1 MFTANEKISGRQLY
15 RAIVLTLAGPTLLVC
30 PRVAGQFG
38 ADGFLVYGVAGVL
51 SIIYIWLIL
60 WLRERCG
67 GSLFGGVKVG
77 KHPGLCVVAKSA
89 INVLLVVKLLLL
101 AVGGLYLICDVV
113 TGILLPETHIFMVL
127 LVVALALI
135 YWNQGSIECT
145 ARAFEMLFYWVIVP
159 VIIVVALAAPKVSV
173 SNLPPTFNH
182 DMRDIFWAGVFF
194 WFIFTPAELLILC
207 GDHYRRDKKTVR
219 GVWRGVVVLFV
230 GNLVTYGTILG
241 IYGAG
246 NITEGSPYP
255 LLKVMQ
261 ISGIPGDFLRRVDGF
276 MSVFLVLS
284 LFCGMVMLLDY
295 MGISLWEIC
304 HMLYGDRPKRRKACK
319 NIIDLR
325 KRCASRERANRK
337 LANQEMAGKV
347 SGKKSSGVHSGDR
360 FSMVCCMRNVFRW
373 LCTHK
378 KLIFSTVVVLIMVI
392 SVGIIR
398 DKGWFRQPAT
408 GQSAV
413 YSDKKMVS
421 SIELEERG
429 FVMSVIIGDETV
441 TFEIASDEK
450 EMWQQ
455 QSIYATLHCDTVEEA
470 EILYKESGDKRL
482 DFGHIKMICIEESVV
497 DKPVTAKNLEYMYI
511 QEKYAEN
518 VLVCEL
524 EGDLAK
530 MSKDAIEKGEA
541 FAVKLE
547 NIMVNSGR
555 SEEMELYRVY
565 GKMIGE

>member
-38 ADGFLVYGVAGVL
+38 ADGFLVYVVAGVL

-67 GSLFGGVKVG
+67 GSLFGGVKAG

-194 WFIFTPAELLILC
+194 WFLFTPAELLILC

-219 GVWRGVVVLFV
+219 GVWRGVIALFV

-304 HMLYGDRPKRRKACK
+304 HMLYGDKPKRKKVCK
-319 NIIDLR
+319 NVIDL
-325 KRCASRERANRK
+325 
-337 LANQEMAGKV
+337 
-347 SGKKSSGVHSGDR
+347 
-360 FSMVCCMRNVFRW
+360 
-373 LCTHK
+373 K

-482 DFGHIKMICIEESVV
+482 DFGHIKMICIEESVA
-497 DKPVTAKNLEYMYI
+497 DKPVTAENLEYMYI

>member
-1 MFTANEKISGRQLY
+1 MFTENEKISGRQLY
-15 RAIVLTLAGPTLLVC
+15 RAVVVTLAGPTLLVC

-38 ADGFLVYGVAGVL
+38 ADGFLVYGVAGALSVL
-51 SIIYIWLIL
+51 YIRLML
-60 WLRERCG
+60 WIRGKYDGSMLGGIRSGKISGLR
-67 GSLFGGVKVG
+67 
-77 KHPGLCVVAKSA
+77 VALKSTV
-89 INVLLVVKLLLL
+89 NVLLVGKLLLL

-145 ARAFEMLFYWVIVP
+145 ARAFEMLFYWVVVPIV
-159 VIIVVALAAPKVSV
+159 IVVALAVPKVSV
-173 SNLPPTFNH
+173 VNLPPTFNH
-182 DMRDIFWAGVFF
+182 DMRDIFWAGVFL
-194 WFIFTPAELLILC
+194 WFIFTPAELLVLC
-207 GDHYRRDKKTVR
+207 GDHYKRDRKTVN
-219 GVWRGVVVLFV
+219 GIWRGVIALFA

-241 IYGAG
+241 IYGASS
-246 NITEGSPYP
+246 IDAGSPYP

-284 LFCGMVMLLDY
+284 LFCGMVMLMDY
-295 MGISLWEIC
+295 MGISIWEIC
-304 HMLYGDRPKRRKACK
+304 HMLYGDRGERKRACK
-319 NIIDLR
+319 NVIDLK
-325 KRCASRERANRK
+325 KRCASRERASRREISKKQN
-337 LANQEMAGKV
+337 NQEREGKINLR
-347 SGKKSSGVHSGDR
+347 GV
-360 FSMVCCMRNVFRW
+360 CQWIC
-373 LCTHK
+373 LHK
-378 KLIFSTVVVLIMVI
+378 KPIFSTLIALIMVI
-392 SVGIIR
+392 SVAVIR

-413 YSDKKMVS
+413 YSEKKMVS

-450 EMWQQ
+450 EMWQKESVYVTL
-455 QSIYATLHCDTVEEA
+455 QSDTMEQA
-470 EILYKESGDKRL
+470 EMLYKDSGDKRL
-482 DFGHIKMICIEESVV
+482 DFSHIKMICIEKSVV
-497 DKPVTAKNLEYMYI
+497 DKPATVENIEYMYI

-518 VLVCEL
+518 VLVCVL
-524 EGDLAK
+524 EGDLVK

-555 SEEMELYRVY
+555 SEELELYEVY
-565 GKMIGE
+565 GALIED